1 MEGEEILIVVELVA
15 ARVLVGFEMGF
26 WVGVLCCGMEANI
39 KDKG

>member
-1 MEGEEILIVVELVA
+1 MEGAEILIVVELVV
-15 ARVLVGFEMGF
+15 RVLVGFEMGF